1 MLWQCLL
8 FPWSTEGEQAKTE
21 EEFPFSYGSC
31 THTVLLWLPNVEW
44 IIVIDFAYLLFFLFL
59 LYPLLCLC
67 TVISLLPCVSSD
79 NELKFRCGVLQ
90 FGSLSFI
97 TWNPSTSRF
106 HKKKKQQNKT
116 RQQQHQKQK
125 HLNEG
130 WSSQL
135 YTQLLQLG
143 KQSLKKIPAC
153 TGFEPLTSTIPVQ
166 RSTNKTAPVSQR
178 SRERIPYKLEF
189 FFFRLSFRNCKG
201 CVITAMII
209 LHLIRLSVVHIIWF
223 SYIQKFIKKT
233 PMHFIISANI

>member
-1 MLWQCLL
+1 MCFVGQWIKVSV
-8 FPWSTEGEQAKTE
+8 WS
-21 EEFPFSYGSC
+21 F
-31 THTVLLWLPNVEW
+31 TVRL
-44 IIVIDFAYLLFFLFL
+44 AFFH
-59 LYPLLCLC
+59 YVKPQHI
-67 TVISLLPCVSSD
+67 TVSL
-79 NELKFRCGVLQ
+79 
-90 FGSLSFI
+90 
-97 TWNPSTSRF
+97 
-106 HKKKKQQNKT
+106 KKKT
-116 RQQQHQKQK
+116 RQQQQK

-143 KQSLKKIPAC
+143 KESLKKIPAC
-153 TGFEPLTSTIPVQ
+153 TEFEPLTSTIPAQ

-223 SYIQKFIKKT
+223 SYIQKFIKKNS
-233 PMHFIISANI
+233 HALYY